1 MITWDVLAGM
11 EGEVKGWMDG
21 WMDKDMSIGKKSER
35 VE

>member
-1 MITWDVLAGM
+1 MGCPGRDG
-11 EGEVKGWMDG
+11 GGGKRMDG